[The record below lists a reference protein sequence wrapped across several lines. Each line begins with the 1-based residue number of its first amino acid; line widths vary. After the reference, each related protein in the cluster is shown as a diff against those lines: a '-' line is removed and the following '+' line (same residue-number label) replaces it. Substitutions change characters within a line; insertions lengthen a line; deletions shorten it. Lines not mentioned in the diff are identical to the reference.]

1 MSNIMQYLLTLSDE
15 FRESYEAI
23 NKQNQEILDAISL
36 LQVRVAEIEISI
48 NPNRQD

>member
-15 FRESYEAI
+15 FRESYGAI
-23 NKQNQEILDAISL
+23 NKQNQEVLDAISL
-36 LQVRVAEIEISI
+36 LQIKVSEIEMRI